1 MNKINHYFATNLK
14 LLRKRKKRSQEE
26 VSQSLEISRSAY
38 NSYENGGIEPN
49 FSTLLNLSSYFS
61 VSIDKLVKIDLN
73 KIGEMALSQL
83 EKGFDMDLKGHNL
96 RILTTSVNQQN
107 ENNIELVSSQARAGY
122 TSGFSDPE
130 FIKILPAFNLPF
142 LSEKKK
148 YRTFPIKGDSM
159 PPVKDGAY
167 VTAEYV
173 ENWQHIQ
180 NGFPY
185 IVVTLDDGIVFKTI
199 YHDLKKKP
207 TLLLCSTN
215 PEYDPYEV
223 DVRNV
228 LEVWKF
234 VNYINHEFEAGGI
247 ENADIANTLLDIK
260 KDISSI
266 KSAVNLD

>member
-1 MNKINHYFATNLK
+1 MTKTKNHFATNLK

-26 VSQSLEISRSAY
+26 VSKSIEVSRSAY

-49 FSTLLNLSSYFS
+49 FGTLLNLSTYFS
-61 VSIDKLVKIDLN
+61 VSLDKLVKIDLS

-83 EKGFDMDLKGHNL
+83 EKGFDMDLKGSNL
-96 RILTTSVNQQN
+96 RILTTTVNQHN
-107 ENNIELVSSQARAGY
+107 ENNVELVPAQARAGY
-122 TSGFSDPE
+122 TTGFADPE

-159 PPVKDGAY
+159 PPVKDGAF

-173 ENWQHIQ
+173 ENWHLIQ

-185 IVVTLDDGIVFKTI
+185 IIVTQDDGIVFKTV
-199 YHDLKKKP
+199 YHDLGKNP
-207 TLLLCSTN
+207 TLTLCSTN

-223 DVRNV
+223 DVRNI

-234 VNYINHEFEAGGI
+234 VNYINHEFEAESM
-247 ENADIANTLLDIK
+247 ENAEITSTLLDIK

-266 KSAVNLD
+266 KSAVNLS